1 MDDEREVPIVD
12 EGDQAPFSK
21 GLMAQTLMATG
32 IAPEQAYGV
41 AAAVERRLR
50 RRRPPAVSLADLR
63 EIAREQLGELAG
75 DILIQRFRQW
85 QKLRRLETPLIVL
98 IGGAT
103 GVGKSTVATEL
114 AHRSA
119 SRA

>member
-63 EIAREQLGELAG
+63 EIARE
-75 DILIQRFRQW
+75 
-85 QKLRRLETPLIVL
+85 
-98 IGGAT
+98 
-103 GVGKSTVATEL
+103 L
-114 AHRSA
+114 AHRLGIT
-119 SRA
+119 RVIGTD